1 MVIRLIPLFLCF
13 TLFAD
18 PIPEAPAQ
26 QTPMEISQEELCESL
41 HTITLNGKEIS
52 YKSSVGS
59 IVLKG
64 DKCEPIANLFFTS
77 YTQVSDTPQE
87 NRPVTFCFNGGPG
100 SSSVWLH
107 IGLAGPQRVDLPEP
121 SVFAAPPYKMITNAS
136 SLLDLTDL
144 VFIDP
149 VSTGFSQAIPQE
161 NAANFY
167 STKQDIAS
175 IGQFIISYL
184 TKFNRW
190 GSPKFLMGESYGTT
204 RASALADYLHEKEY
218 LDFNGIVLISAVL
231 NFQSLY
237 PDFGNDLPYLL
248 ILPSYTATAWYHNK
262 LGEDLQK
269 DLYSAIAASK
279 DFVFSTY
286 NSSLFKGNLLSEEN
300 KQEVA
305 RRLSQLTGLSSDYLT
320 KANLRVDLLH
330 FTKEL
335 LSASKNVM
343 GLYDSRV
350 IGPSWDPIKEIL
362 CYDPSMDS
370 VSGAFTTCFNNYLQN
385 TLGWKKNLPYRILSD
400 AHASWDFNAP
410 NQFLNVSENLRDVMT
425 KNPNLHVFVASGY
438 YDLVTPFFAT
448 DYTFHHLG
456 LPKPLEDHVTFGYYE
471 GGHMMYTNPS
481 ALIQMKKDLTLF
493 YNKALNQ
500 THE

>member
-1 MVIRLIPLFLCF
+1 MMIRLLPLFFCF
-13 TLFAD
+13 TLLANQTAE
-18 PIPEAPAQ
+18 PEQKPAVT
-26 QTPMEISQEELCESL
+26 QTAQEETCESL

-52 YKSSVGS
+52 YKASVGS
-59 IVLKG
+59 IVIK
-64 DKCEPIANLFFTS
+64 DEKCAPIANLFFTS
-77 YTQVSDTPQE
+77 YTQVTDTPCA

-107 IGLAGPQRVDLPEP
+107 IGLAGPERVDIPDP
-121 SVFAAPPYKMITNAS
+121 SNFTSPPYKMISNES

-161 NAANFY
+161 SAANFY

-175 IGQFIISYL
+175 IGQFIVSYL

-218 LDFNGIVLISAVL
+218 LDFNGIILISAVL

-237 PDFGNDLPYLL
+237 PDFGNDLPYSL
-248 ILPSYTATAWYHNK
+248 ILPSYTATAWYHGK
-262 LGEDLQK
+262 LSGDLQK
-269 DLYSAIAASK
+269 DLGSAIQASK

-286 NSSLFKGNLLSEEN
+286 NSSLFLGNLLSEEN
-300 KQEVA
+300 KKQVA
-305 RRLSQLTGLSSDYLT
+305 DKLALLTGLSSDYLV
-320 KANLRVDLLH
+320 KSDLRVDLFH

-335 LSASKNVM
+335 LFSSNTVM

-350 IGPSWDPIKEIL
+350 IGPSWDPIKDTL
-362 CYDPSMDS
+362 CYDPSMDA
-370 VSGAFTTCFNNYLQN
+370 VAGAFTTCFNNYLQN
-385 TLGWKKNLPYRILSD
+385 NLGWKKNLPYRILSD
-400 AHASWDFNAP
+400 AHASWDFNSP
-410 NQFLNVSENLRDVMT
+410 NQFLNVSENLRDIMT
-425 KNPNLHVFVASGY
+425 KNPNLQVFVASGY

-448 DYTFHHLG
+448 EYTFHHLK
-456 LPKPLEDHVTFGYYE
+456 LPKSLKDHVTFGYYE

-481 ALIQMKKDLTLF
+481 SLINMKKDLTLF
-493 YNKALNQ
+493 YENALNPKP
-500 THE
+500 